1 MNVNSLFALGL
12 LFFFIYAHKTHTL
25 CMFLYAYKNIN
36 QRVSILLLFILHM

>member
-12 LFFFIYAHKTHTL
+12 LFFIYAHKTHTL

-36 QRVSILLLFILHM
+36 QRVSILLLFILYM